1 MKTILLN
8 IVVFLFTFSIISAQ
22 SSSVYSRYG
31 IGDLELG
38 YSPKMISMGDIGV
51 TQLDPEHIIVSNP
64 ASWSA
69 LSKTRIE
76 FGFGYKGVLI
86 ADQNQSNFT
95 SETEFKGFTFGFPVS
110 REYGIGVVA
119 GLIPYSRVSYEA
131 VEKFP
136 SSDQVI
142 PSYKVSY
149 EGKGGLS
156 KLFIGSSVM
165 LPLGFSGGITLDY
178 YFGNQ
183 NYFSTIEFD
192 NSTDFINTIYEST
205 HSSTGFGTTAGIIS
219 SNLSKDFNIGLFN
232 DLRLGFSF
240 SYIGNLNTDT
250 LLTSTSLFLVD
261 TVAFASTE
269 IKIPLRLNGGIS
281 FAFDES
287 YNVNLDFMYQ
297 PMSDYRVNNLNDV
310 HLRDAAKYSAAF
322 EYKPKRSV
330 GMTNWEQIIWRFGLS
345 YEQTQYKFNSEG
357 INQFSTF
364 AGLSYPMGVDNSL
377 DLAIQYSLRGSKDNG
392 LLSENS
398 LRVLIGLSFGELWF
412 FRSDN

>member
-8 IVVFLFTFSIISAQ
+8 LLIFLFTFSSINAQ

-51 TQLDPEHIIVSNP
+51 TQLDPDHLIVSNP

-69 LSKTRIE
+69 LTRTRIE

-86 ADQNQSNFT
+86 SDQNQSNFT

-110 REYGIGVVA
+110 QEYGIGFVA
-119 GLIPYSRVSYEA
+119 GLVPYSRVSYKA
-131 VEKFP
+131 VEKF
-136 SSDQVI
+136 SSTDQII

-156 KLFIGSSVM
+156 KLFLGSSVL

-183 NYFSTIEFD
+183 NYFSSIEFD
-192 NSTDFINTIYEST
+192 NSDDFINTVYENTRRST
-205 HSSTGFGTTAGIIS
+205 AFGTTAGIIS
-219 SNLSKDFNIGLFN
+219 SNLANDFNFGFFN
-232 DLRLGFSF
+232 DLRFGFSF

-261 TVAFASTE
+261 TIAYTSTE
-269 IKIPLRLNGGIS
+269 TKIPLRFNGGIS
-281 FAFDES
+281 FVFDES
-287 YNVNLDFMYQ
+287 YNISLDFMYQ
-297 PMSDYRVNNLNDV
+297 PMSEYRFNYLNDA
-310 HLRDAAKYSAAF
+310 HLRDASKYSAAF
-322 EYKPKRSV
+322 EYKPKKSA
-330 GMTNWEQIIWRFGLS
+330 GMTNWEQIIWRFGVS
-345 YEQTQYKFNSEG
+345 YEQTQYKFNGEG

-377 DLAIQYSLRGSKDNG
+377 DFAVQYSLRGTKDNN

-398 LRVLIGLSFGELWF
+398 IRVLVGLSFGELWF
-412 FRSDN
+412 FRTDN